1 MVDSMDI
8 GVSCG
13 ALAKDSAVFVAGHR
27 GMVGSAVVR
36 RLKNRGF
43 VDIVTSGRDELD
55 LLDQRAVASFFQA
68 RKIDAVVLAAARV
81 GGIHANATFPAEFIY
96 QNLMIEANV
105 IHQAFRAGVKD
116 LLFLGSSCIYP
127 RECPQPIQESYLMT
141 GPLEPTNAPYALAK
155 ISGIELCRAYNRQYG
170 VRYRCVMPT
179 NLYGENDNFDLQ
191 TSHVLPAM
199 IRKFYLARLA
209 QCGDWN
215 VIKRDQVRFGA
226 IPKNFLSS
234 LAAIARFSGHRVPA
248 EFESLI
254 DDARPEVILWGSG
267 TPRRE
272 FLHVDDLAE
281 ACLFVLA
288 MPGGADR
295 TESFIFNVGV
305 GKDLSIAELAEC
317 IQKIVGYHGPVSWD
331 PSMPDGTPR
340 KLLDVSR
347 LAARGWTASIPL
359 VRGIEATCQWYLE
372 QLD

>member
-1 MVDSMDI
+1 MDVMDI
-8 GVSCG
+8 GAPRG
-13 ALAKDSAVFVAGHR
+13 GLAKDSSVFVAGHR

-36 RLKNRGF
+36 CLQNHGF
-43 VDIVTSGRDELD
+43 LNIVTAGRDELD
-55 LLDQRAVASFFQA
+55 LLDQRAVTSFFQT

-81 GGIHANATFPAEFIY
+81 GGIHANAAFPAEFIY

-105 IHQAFRAGVKD
+105 IHQASCSGVKD

-141 GPLEPTNAPYALAK
+141 GLLEPTNAPYALAK
-155 ISGIELCRAYNRQYG
+155 ISGIELCRSYNRQYG

-199 IRKFYLARLA
+199 IRKFHLARLA

-215 VIKRDQVRFGA
+215 AVERDQVRFGE
-226 IPKNFLSS
+226 IPENFLSS
-234 LAAIARFSGHRVPA
+234 LGAIARFSGHRAPV
-248 EFESLI
+248 ELESRI
-254 DDARPEVILWGSG
+254 KEARPEVALWGSG

-281 ACLFVLA
+281 ACLFVLD
-288 MPGGADR
+288 MPGDADPAR
-295 TESFIFNVGV
+295 SFIFNVGV
-305 GKDLSIAELAEC
+305 GKDLTISELAQC
-317 IQKIVGYHGPVSWD
+317 IQKICGYSGPVSWD

-347 LAARGWTASIPL
+347 LAARGWTASTPL
-359 VRGIEATCQWYLE
+359 VQGIETTYQWYLK

>member
-1 MVDSMDI
+1 MDI
-8 GVSCG
+8 GASDG

-36 RLKNRGF
+36 CLQNRGF
-43 VDIVTSGRDELD
+43 VEIVTAGKDELD
-55 LLDQRAVASFFQA
+55 LLDQRAVASFFQT
-68 RKIDAVVLAAARV
+68 RKIDAVILAAARV
-81 GGIHANATFPAEFIY
+81 GGIHANAAFPAEFIY

-105 IHQAFRAGVKD
+105 IHQAFCAGVKD

-127 RECPQPIQESYLMT
+127 RECPQPIQEGYLMT

-170 VRYRCVMPT
+170 VHYRCVMPT

-199 IRKFYLARLA
+199 IRKFHLARLA

-215 VIKRDQVRFGA
+215 AVERDQARFGM

-234 LAAIARFSGHRVPA
+234 LAAIARFSGYRVPVEL
-248 EFESLI
+248 EFSIKE
-254 DDARPEVILWGSG
+254 ARPEVTLWGSG

-288 MPGGADR
+288 MTGNADHTR
-295 TESFIFNVGV
+295 SFIFNVGV

-317 IQKIVGYHGPVSWD
+317 IQKICGYQGPVSWD
-331 PSMPDGTPR
+331 RSMPDGTPR

-347 LAARGWTASIPL
+347 LADRGWTASIPL
-359 VRGIEATCQWYLE
+359 LQGIKATFQWYIE
-372 QLD
+372 QLK